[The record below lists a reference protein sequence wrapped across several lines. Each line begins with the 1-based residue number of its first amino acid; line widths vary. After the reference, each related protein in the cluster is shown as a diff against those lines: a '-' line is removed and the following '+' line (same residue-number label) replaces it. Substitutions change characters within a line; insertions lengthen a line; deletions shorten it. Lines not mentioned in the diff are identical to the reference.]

1 MVICLQKYL
10 YYLILST
17 KTRLHCLFFS
27 FDGLHFFR
35 ILAHQLKAS
44 QLLPL
49 FMKYFYL
56 LFAAVL
62 TFFTAQASEKLQ
74 VELQLSNSDAD
85 INNGRAAAIV
95 NDGVAP
101 YKYYWSHQKTDTTA
115 SVSNGL
121 AEGVTH
127 HIKVIDAEGNIF
139 ETDFKIPAN
148 SVAEILNG
156 TFKPLVDAA
165 AAFIFWD
172 PFHAIGL
179 YDNVIYDQS
188 GQPTSYPNGTP
199 RTKSIPFIVI
209 WLIFG
214 ALFFTIRLGFIN
226 FWGWRHSIELIRG
239 KFDQKNAPGEV
250 THFQALAT
258 AVSATVGLGNIAG
271 VAVAITVG
279 GPGATFWLIIAGLLG
294 MASKF
299 TECTL
304 GVKYRDI
311 GADGVVEG
319 GPMRYLRK
327 GLAGK
332 NLPRLGKTLAVIFA
346 VLTIGASFGGGN
358 MFQANQAYEQLSGE
372 FPIVRGMGPYF
383 GVILAIL
390 VGFVI
395 IGGIKS
401 IAKVTE
407 KIVPFMAGM
416 YITAALIII
425 FMNISQLPSAFK
437 LIFDGAFLP
446 DSMLGGFIGV
456 MIQGFRRAA
465 FSNEAGVGSAAIAH
479 AAVKTNHPVSEGF
492 VALLEPFIDTVVVCT
507 LTALV
512 LIFTGFYE
520 DPSGLGGA
528 QLTSNAF
535 GSVISWFPYVLVFA
549 IFLFAFSTMISWS
562 YYGLRAWTFLFG
574 RNKRTELTYKFLF
587 LIFIVI
593 GSSVSLGAVL
603 DFSDM
608 MILAMALPNIIGL
621 LLLSGEVRTELK
633 AYWIKYK
640 DGSLLRE
647 KDM

>member
-1 MVICLQKYL
+1 
-10 YYLILST
+10 
-17 KTRLHCLFFS
+17 
-27 FDGLHFFR
+27 
-35 ILAHQLKAS
+35 
-44 QLLPL
+44 
-49 FMKYFYL
+49 MKYFYL
-56 LFAAVL
+56 LAVTTLFAYQTHANEPLKVD
-62 TFFTAQASEKLQ
+62 
-74 VELQLSNSDAD
+74 LQLSNPDSE
-85 INNGRAAAIV
+85 I
-95 NDGVAP
+95 NDGQATAEVTGGVRP
-101 YKYYWSHQKTDTTA
+101 YKYYWSNPNTDTTS
-115 SVSNGL
+115 SVSRKL

-127 HIKVIDAEGNIF
+127 TVKIVDAEGQTI
-139 ETDFKIPAN
+139 EQAFKIPSE

-156 TFKPLVDAA
+156 SFKPLVDAA
-165 AAFIFWD
+165 AAVIFWD
-172 PFHAIGL
+172 PFNAIGL
-179 YDNVIYDQS
+179 YDNRIYDKN
-188 GQPTSYPNGTP
+188 GAPTFFPNGTP
-199 RTKSIPFIVI
+199 RTNSIPFIVI

-214 ALFFTIRLGFIN
+214 ALFFTIRLRFIN

-279 GPGATFWLIIAGLLG
+279 GPGATFWLIVAGLLG

-346 VLTIGASFGGGN
+346 ILTIGASFGGGN

-372 FPIVRGMGPYF
+372 FPIVRGMGPAF
-383 GVILAIL
+383 GIILAVL

-416 YITAALIII
+416 YITASLIII
-425 FMNISQLPSAFK
+425 FMNITQLPAAFK
-437 LIFDGAFLP
+437 LIFDGAFSP

-520 DPSGLGGA
+520 DPAGLGGA

-574 RNKRTELTYKFLF
+574 RNKRTELTYKLLF
-587 LIFIVI
+587 LVFIVI

-621 LLLSGEVRTELK
+621 LLLSGEVRSEVK
-633 AYWIKYK
+633 SYWAKYK
-640 DGSLLRE
+640 DGSLLKE
-647 KDM
+647 KDL